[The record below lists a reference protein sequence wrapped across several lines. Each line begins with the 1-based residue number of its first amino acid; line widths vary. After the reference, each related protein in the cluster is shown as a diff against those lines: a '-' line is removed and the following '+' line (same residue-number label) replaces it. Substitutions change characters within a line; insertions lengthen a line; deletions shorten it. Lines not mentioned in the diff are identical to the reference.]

1 MTVSAGV
8 GGGGLGGVVVG
19 GAASGGSVVTL
30 GGSSVTLPFTG
41 APELMVMLA
50 VAFVL
55 LVAGVLFTGLA
66 KRLPDSSTTATS

>member
-19 GAASGGSVVTL
+19 GAASGGGVVAL
-30 GGSSVTLPFTG
+30 PATLPFTG

-66 KRLPDSSTTATS
+66 KRLPDSSTSPTS